1 MIQMEFRHIKVAL
14 SIGSYS
20 EIQLIIQRVDLWRDY
35 IQTLQL
41 VLHWELLPTI
51 SLIDNLIKTQL
62 EMEAEVQLL
71 HNSNQTQEEKSELED
86 SKRLVYLLQLITNND
101 DLINSFNNLFY

>member
-1 MIQMEFRHIKVAL
+1 MEFRHIKVAL

>member
-1 MIQMEFRHIKVAL
+1 MEFRHIKVAL

-101 DLINSFNNLFY
+101 DLINSFNNLFLLS